1 MILEV
6 FSILN
11 DSMILQAQATNISL
25 RLFFIKEETPCR
37 VLFGPAAVW
46 RTLGTWKIPSCT
58 WLGHLA
64 AGELHSIPA
73 ALPASAAQKI
83 IFSKKDPARCRIN
96 IIHQIATGVTMA
108 PDKKDK
114 KRKGVYI
121 TIPFYCC
128 LSY

>member
-1 MILEV
+1 MVSGHGGMHWGWTLMILEV
-6 FSILN
+6 FSKLN

-83 IFSKKDPARCRIN
+83 ISTTSLALARPQRKACFVPCWGPYLSPSFPAW
-96 IIHQIATGVTMA
+96 Q
-108 PDKKDK
+108 
-114 KRKGVYI
+114 
-121 TIPFYCC
+121 
-128 LSY
+128 